1 MKKLFFLVTILIT
14 TRLSAQKFI
23 KPPVDKAITF
33 SEMQTQYNDW
43 KKTVDLKNING
54 WKYYARWQE
63 EMLMRLNTNGEIAD
77 PTDYLNAAIDVVN
90 QKQSQTAQQQTS
102 SWYPAGPNAVPTN
115 LTGYMQN
122 GIGRIN
128 CIAFHPTLPNTY
140 FVGVAQGG
148 MWKTTNNG
156 TSWTPLTD
164 NLPIDRISDIC
175 IDPNNPNNTMYI
187 SVCDFEYIGFG
198 LFLNARKRNTH
209 YGLGVYKTTDGG
221 LTWNPTGLTFQL
233 SQGEATLIRK
243 IIIDPANS
251 NNLLACGVS
260 GMYRSTDAGVTWTMV
275 QSGLFWDMEKNP
287 VNANII
293 YAATGWVMNANT
305 GSAAILKTTN
315 FGQTWTILTT
325 GIPTTGT
332 VQRIKLAI
340 APSDPNY
347 VYALTTDTQ
356 FGFHGIYKST
366 NAGNT
371 WTYIS
376 PALNIFEWYDGTGS
390 GGQGTYDVGFMIHPT
405 NKNILYTGGI
415 NLWGSTDAGLTFN
428 PASHWTLS
436 YGPTLHG
443 DIHFIAA
450 HPITSEIFVCSDGG
464 VDRTTNFQTQTWNAA
479 NNGSPWPTNWTHISD
494 GMQISSFY
502 RISSSRNSAARLVAG
517 AQDNATFYFDN
528 NSWST
533 IFGGDGMDNYCDPI
547 DNQKVF
553 GSSQYGNF
561 YMSLDDGISTSG
573 TNPNVNWELGEWTSP
588 IVADYNQYGT
598 IYAGFEN
605 VVQTSDGGNSWNAIS
620 SFPYLGNSQEV
631 NAIAISNSNSNVI
644 YAAKRIHY
652 EYGLPSLLYK
662 TTNGGGLWTNI
673 TAGLP
678 DSLYFTSIEISE
690 GNPLVAYVT
699 MAGFS
704 AQDKVYRTLNGGTT
718 WTNISYNLP
727 NIPVNC
733 VKYIPSAN
741 TVLIATDIGVYML
754 DVNNATWILRSTG
767 LPNVICSDID
777 FNVSTNTIYLCTFG
791 RGIWATDLDVFTNL
805 HPTENTPVTISLFPS
820 PNNGT
825 FSISLNDEDLKEE
838 KLNLEII
845 DVKGRIT
852 HTSILF
858 GQTKY
863 ELKYDL
869 APGIY
874 YARVRGVKYH
884 SVQHFIIQ

>member
-1 MKKLFFLVTILIT
+1 
-14 TRLSAQKFI
+14 
-23 KPPVDKAITF
+23 
-33 SEMQTQYNDW
+33 
-43 KKTVDLKNING
+43 
-54 WKYYARWQE
+54 
-63 EMLMRLNTNGEIAD
+63 
-77 PTDYLNAAIDVVN
+77 
-90 QKQSQTAQQQTS
+90 
-102 SWYPAGPNAVPTN
+102 
-115 LTGYMQN
+115 
-122 GIGRIN
+122 
-128 CIAFHPTLPNTY
+128 
-140 FVGVAQGG
+140 
-148 MWKTTNNG
+148 
-156 TSWTPLTD
+156 
-164 NLPIDRISDIC
+164 
-175 IDPNNPNNTMYI
+175 
-187 SVCDFEYIGFG
+187 
-198 LFLNARKRNTH
+198 
-209 YGLGVYKTTDGG
+209 
-221 LTWNPTGLTFQL
+221 
-233 SQGEATLIRK
+233 
-243 IIIDPANS
+243 
-251 NNLLACGVS
+251 
-260 GMYRSTDAGVTWTMV
+260 
-275 QSGLFWDMEKNP
+275 
-287 VNANII
+287 
-293 YAATGWVMNANT
+293 MNANT

-347 VYALTTDTQ
+347 IYAITTDTQ
-356 FGFHGIYKST
+356 FGFYGIYKST

-376 PALNIFEWYDGTGS
+376 PALNILEWNDGTGS
-390 GGQGTYDVGFMIHPT
+390 GGQGTYDVGFMVHPT
-405 NKNILYTGGI
+405 NKNTLYTGGI
-415 NLWGSTDAGLTFN
+415 NLWGSTDAGVTFD
-428 PASHWTLS
+428 PASHWTLG

-450 HPITSEIFVCSDGG
+450 HPITADIFVCSDGG
-464 VDRTTNFQTQTWNAA
+464 VYRTNNFQTQTWNAA

-517 AQDNATFYFDN
+517 SQDNATFYFDN

-561 YMSLDDGISTSG
+561 YMSLDDGLSNSG
-573 TNPNVNWELGEWTSP
+573 TNPNVNGELGEWTSP
-588 IVADYNQYGT
+588 IVADYNQYGR

-605 VVQTSDGGNSWNAIS
+605 VTQTTNGGNSWNAIS
-620 SFPYLGNSQEV
+620 NFPYLGNPQEV
-631 NAIAISNSNSNVI
+631 NAIAISNSNNNVI
-644 YAAKRIHY
+644 YAAKRVHY

-673 TAGLP
+673 TTGLP
-678 DSLYFTSIEISE
+678 DSLYFTSVEISE
-690 GNPLVAYVT
+690 GDPLTAYVT

-704 AQDKVYRTLNGGTT
+704 AQDKVYRTINGGAT

-733 VKYIPSAN
+733 IKYVPSAN
-741 TVLIATDIGVYML
+741 TVLIATDVGVYVL
-754 DVNNATWILRSTG
+754 DVINATWILRSTG

-791 RGIWATDLDVFTNL
+791 RGIWATDLDIFTNL
-805 HPTENTPVTISLFPS
+805 YSTENIPAALNLFPS

-825 FSISLNDEDLKEE
+825 FSISLNDENLKEE
-838 KLNLEII
+838 NLKLEII

-852 HTSILF
+852 NTSVLY

-863 ELKYDL
+863 DLKFDL

-874 YARVRGVKYH
+874 YASVRGVKYH
-884 SVQHFIIQ
+884 WVQHFIIQ